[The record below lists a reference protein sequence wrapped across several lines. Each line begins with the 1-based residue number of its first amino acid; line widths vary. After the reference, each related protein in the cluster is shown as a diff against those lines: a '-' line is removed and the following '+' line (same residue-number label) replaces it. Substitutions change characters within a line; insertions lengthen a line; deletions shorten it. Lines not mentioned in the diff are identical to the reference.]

1 MLSFLLWV
9 VVITIIKLFKDNDF
23 STSKSVHSSDRSFA
37 GDSIVDKC
45 VDIIA
50 ELY

>member
-1 MLSFLLWV
+1 MISKHQNPFTV
-9 VVITIIKLFKDNDF
+9 QTI
-23 STSKSVHSSDRSFA
+23 SFA

>member
-1 MLSFLLWV
+1 M
-9 VVITIIKLFKDNDF
+9 I
-23 STSKSVHSSDRSFA
+23 SKHQKPFTVQTVSFA

>member
-1 MLSFLLWV
+1 MISKHQNPFTVQTVSFV
-9 VVITIIKLFKDNDF
+9 GDN
-23 STSKSVHSSDRSFA
+23 
-37 GDSIVDKC
+37 IVDKC

>member
-1 MLSFLLWV
+1 MISNHQK
-9 VVITIIKLFKDNDF
+9 TI
-23 STSKSVHSSDRSFA
+23 SFA
-37 GDSIVDKC
+37 GDNIVDKC

>member
-1 MLSFLLWV
+1 MISKHQNPFTV
-9 VVITIIKLFKDNDF
+9 QTI
-23 STSKSVHSSDRSFA
+23 SSA
-37 GDSIVDKC
+37 GDSIADKC

>member
-1 MLSFLLWV
+1 M
-9 VVITIIKLFKDNDF
+9 I
-23 STSKSVHSSDRSFA
+23 SKQQNPFTVRTVSFA